1 MSDETEP
8 RTGTE
13 PYTALVFTIGTGI
26 MLAIVIL
33 AVGVVA
39 AWNDTDATSG
49 ASRDEAALE
58 GGEGN
63 HTELDFGEPAEP
75 ATANRVIEMEM
86 LDSSR
91 MRASWCTTSRSVTGR
106 HRRPTPPRWRTW
118 VRWARWVGRETRMP

>member
-8 RTGTE
+8 RTNAK

-49 ASRDEAALE
+49 ASSGEAALE
-58 GGEGN
+58 GGER
-63 HTELDFGEPAEP
+63 TIPSW
-75 ATANRVIEMEM
+75 T
-86 LDSSR
+86 S
-91 MRASWCTTSRSVTGR
+91 AS
-106 HRRPTPPRWRTW
+106 PPSLRQPI
-118 VRWARWVGRETRMP
+118 G